1 MTLARFIDRKASE
14 RTLVVSRLTVVVL
27 GLFALF
33 QGAYFKSIL
42 AAALYAYTIYG
53 AAVTPSVMA
62 VFFWRRAT
70 AQGAVASIF
79 LGTIVTIAWQW
90 SGSELDAIYP
100 ALGASVVS
108 LILISLMTPAPTAE
122 QLKPFFEN

>member
-1 MTLARFIDRKASE
+1 M
-14 RTLVVSRLTVVVL
+14 VSRLTVVVL
-27 GLFALF
+27 GLVALV

-53 AAVTPSVMA
+53 AAVTPSVLA

-70 AQGAVASIF
+70 KQGAVASIF

-90 SGSELDAIYP
+90 SGSDIDAIYP
-100 ALGASVVS
+100 ALGASVASLVLVS
-108 LILISLMTPAPTAE
+108 FLTPPPAPDKV
-122 QLKPFFEN
+122 KPFFDT